1 MPKSIASPTDFPT
14 KELIHYKTER
24 YTQTTSSSF
33 IEVNRGIIGDLP
45 ILLAKK
51 E

>member
-1 MPKSIASPTDFPT
+1 MPKSIASPTDFLT
-14 KELIHYKTER
+14 KEVIHSKPEH

-33 IEVNRGIIGDLP
+33 IEVNKGFIGDLP
-45 ILLAKK
+45 ILVVKK